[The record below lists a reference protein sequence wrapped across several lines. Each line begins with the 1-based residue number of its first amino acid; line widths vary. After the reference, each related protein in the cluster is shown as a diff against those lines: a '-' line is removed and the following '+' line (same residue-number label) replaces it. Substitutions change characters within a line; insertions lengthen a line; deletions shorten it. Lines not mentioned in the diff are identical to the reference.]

1 MEDQKI
7 VQLYWDRNEQAIPE
21 TSTKYGAYCA
31 SIAKNILGSNED
43 AEECVNDTYL
53 NAWNS
58 MPPHKPNILSTFL
71 GKITRNLSLNRA
83 KHNAADKRGG
93 GQLPRYPLR

>member
-31 SIAKNILGSNED
+31 SIAKNILGSTED

-53 NAWNS
+53 NAWTDCARTCAT
-58 MPPHKPNILSTFL
+58 TFWK
-71 GKITRNLSLNRA
+71 G
-83 KHNAADKRGG
+83 D
-93 GQLPRYPLR
+93 LPYEED